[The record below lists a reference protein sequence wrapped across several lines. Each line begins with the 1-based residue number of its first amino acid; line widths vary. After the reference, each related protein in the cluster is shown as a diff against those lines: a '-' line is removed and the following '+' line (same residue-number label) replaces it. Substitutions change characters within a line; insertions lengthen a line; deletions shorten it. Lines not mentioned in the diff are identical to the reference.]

1 MIYCPHLIDPP
12 VNLLDNSNFRDPVN
26 GRGAVHY
33 TANGYTINRWLLWE
47 STGNVALT
55 VGGGMIYWRG
65 YLYQHLAIDTARRY
79 TLAACTSDGDI
90 LCVSGTPSER
100 PAVTSLGNLQLILT
114 VSYPDGQYVKAQV
127 STIDPSQASSL
138 VWAALY
144 EGTYTADTLPPYIPR
159 PYSVELAEC
168 QRYYRPFIK
177 TAPAITVAAHAI
189 TAQMVLDP
197 PMRAGCV
204 PTVTINSVGDA
215 YTHDGIRTV
224 STSYSDVND
233 EHRAGYVFYSAESVT
248 VGTPAIITGISGF
261 VSSEL

>member
-1 MIYCPHLIDPP
+1 MKGRMYAPPRTAVP
-12 VNLLDNSNFRDPVN
+12 VNLLGNSDFRDPVN

-33 TANGYTINRWLLWE
+33 TANGYTIDRWLLWE
-47 STGNVALT
+47 SAGNVALT

-90 LCVSGTPSER
+90 LCVSGTPSEKL
-100 PAVTSLGNLQLILT
+100 AVTSLGNLQLILT

-144 EGTYTADTLPPYIPR
+144 EGTYTTDTLPPYVPR

-168 QRYYRPFIK
+168 RRWFLPLDASKWYMVVRPHGDNPRLEVPGSFAR
-177 TAPAITVAAHAI
+177 APTLI
-189 TAQMVLDP
+189 
-197 PMRAGCV
+197 
-204 PTVTINSVGDA
+204 
-215 YTHDGIRTV
+215 
-224 STSYSDVND
+224 
-233 EHRAGYVFYSAESVT
+233 
-248 VGTPAIITGISGF
+248 GTPKMYLDDGVWHDMTPGGISLLPDRCVFRMGGYDDLTTQGSSYILIG
-261 VSSEL
+261 VSGVSCEI